1 MIRLGVIAIAVA
13 LAGPALARDWTL
25 DRSASSITFE
35 TDAFGRDVSGSFGT
49 FDAIIFLNPDD
60 LTTARVEA
68 WVDVGT
74 VVTGTLESED
84 ALRGESGFDAFRFA
98 RARFISR
105 TVREAD
111 TCNTSGARCLVAQGE
126 LSIRN
131 VTQRAELPFTLS
143 IDGDHAVAD
152 GVMRI
157 RRSDFN
163 VGTVEWGLA
172 GRITEVNLHIEA
184 DAAAN

>member
-1 MIRLGVIAIAVA
+1 MIRLGVIAVAVA
-13 LAGPALARDWTL
+13 LAGPALAGDWVL
-25 DRSASSITFE
+25 DKSASSITFE
-35 TDAFGRDVSGSFGT
+35 TDAFGRDVTGSFGT
-49 FDAIIFLNPDD
+49 FDATIFLNPDD
-60 LTTARVEA
+60 LTTARIEA
-68 WVDVGT
+68 TIDVGT
-74 VVTGTLESED
+74 VVTGTLETED
-84 ALRGESGFDAFRFA
+84 ALRGESGFDAFHFA

-105 TVREAD
+105 TVREAAACD
-111 TCNTSGARCLVAQGE
+111 APGARCLVAQGE

-131 VTQRAELPFTLS
+131 TTRQAELPFTLR
-143 IDGDHAVAD
+143 IDGAHAVAD

-184 DAAAN
+184 DAETN